1 MANSGSRR
9 KLIEHEMREQA
20 AELFAK
26 RGFSNTTLREVAEV
40 MGISRAAIYHYI
52 ESKEELLIE
61 LVKGLAQET
70 ADNLEA
76 IHRADGSP
84 SDKLY
89 QAISTTAATVASN
102 AARWR
107 LLELSE
113 GSLPPDLATEHRA
126 NRDRALKAMTE
137 LMHEAVNTG
146 AARPVDEEVAA
157 FGIMGACNW
166 VAWWRSSRPDLRSGE
181 LGAILAKA
189 ITTGLLYAGEAPRT
203 TDDAIT
209 AIRENLEFLQRQ
221 IKG

>member
-9 KLIEHEMREQA
+9 KLIEHEMRERA
-20 AELFAK
+20 ADLFAS
-26 RGFSNTTLREVAEV
+26 RGFSNTTLREVAEA

-52 ESKEELLIE
+52 DSKEELLIE

-70 ADNLEA
+70 ADNLDA
-76 IHRADGSP
+76 IHKSDSSP

-89 QAISTTAATVASN
+89 QAISTTAAMVASN
-102 AARWR
+102 AARCR

-113 GSLPPDLATEHRA
+113 GSLPPALAAEHRV
-126 NRDRALKAMTE
+126 NRDRALKAMTG
-137 LMHEAVNTG
+137 LMHEAVRTG

-157 FGIMGACNW
+157 FGVMGACNW
-166 VAWWRSSRPDLRSGE
+166 VAWWRNSRPDLRPDE

-189 ITTGLLYAGEAPRT
+189 ITTGILYEGEAPRT
-203 TDDAIT
+203 PTDAIT
-209 AIRENLEFLQRQ
+209 AIRENLEFLQCQ